1 MNVCGRWS
9 CICLPGDAVAWRIER
24 SEGNHSMTRVLSRT
38 AKLGVLALVA
48 AALAAI
54 AAPAATAKGFK
65 TIPTLR
71 VMIAPTTA
79 PRGTL
84 PDAMKSRLE
93 ALAGVPVTVI
103 ATTRTGAVDLA
114 LGGPR
119 DRASLEAV
127 AKALRA
133 DRNVLW
139 AETRERTIQPK
150 SGIDSAAS
158 QLPGRKLMVRLAD
171 GADAKASLARIE
183 AAAGAPLTHERTI
196 GNVQIYALAQATT
209 LANLEAIARKVEG
222 DPLVRHADPVRRVVP
237 HALPND
243 PLFAQQWSLDTVNA
257 AAAWTL
263 GTGHA
268 GMVVAVVDTGILPHP
283 DLDGRVLPGH
293 DFISDAERARDGDGR
308 DANARDEGDWLDAAD
323 CGGFG
328 SAPSFFHGL
337 FVAGQIAATGNNGEG
352 IAGLDWAAKILP
364 VRVLGKCG
372 GTIEDVLAGVLWASG
387 VPIDGAPQNR
397 HPAKV
402 INLSLGGFGEC
413 AAAIQE
419 SIDDALAQG
428 SVVIASAGNESD
440 DASLY
445 SPANCSGVI
454 TVGALSRS
462 GNRSS
467 YSNFGRRIDISA
479 PGGDGDVDGL
489 ILSTHYTGTTVPG
502 EPAYDFGMGTSFSAP
517 LVSGTVSLMLARNPN
532 LTAGQVLA
540 TLQGTTRDFP
550 AGSACGF
557 AGFCGAGIL
566 DAGFA
571 IQSTVP
577 AITNPP
583 EGAVAVVEF
592 HDAALDHYLITAD
605 ANEMALLDTQSR
617 WQRTGYLF
625 YAWQHPSQAP
635 AGTSPRPVCRF
646 HAGAEH
652 QIDSHYFTADAAECD
667 FVRTRSADV
676 WTLQNEAAFWIEVPD
691 AAGQCRDG
699 TLPVYR
705 FFNARRDANQRFTT
719 DLSVRR
725 GMLNR
730 VWVADG
736 PGANGA
742 AFCALI

>member
-1 MNVCGRWS
+1 M
-9 CICLPGDAVAWRIER
+9 
-24 SEGNHSMTRVLSRT
+24 
-38 AKLGVLALVA
+38 AKA
-48 AALAAI
+48 
-54 AAPAATAKGFK
+54 FK

-71 VMIAPTTA
+71 VMIAPSAA

-84 PDAMKSRLE
+84 PETMKARLE
-93 ALAGVPVTVI
+93 GLAGGPVTVL
-103 ATTRTGAVDLA
+103 ATTRTGALDLS

-133 DRNVLW
+133 DRNILW
-139 AETRERTIQPK
+139 AEARERTIQPK
-150 SGIDSAAS
+150 SELADAAA

-171 GADAKASLARIE
+171 GTDAHAAQSRIE
-183 AAAGAPLTHERTI
+183 SAAGVALAHERTI
-196 GNVQIYALAQATT
+196 GNVQIYALAQTTT
-209 LANLEAIARKVEG
+209 LGNLESIARKLEG
-222 DPLVRHADPVRRVVP
+222 DPLVLHADPVRRVVP
-237 HALPND
+237 HAVPND
-243 PLFAQQWSLDTVNA
+243 PLFAQQWSLENINVA
-257 AAAWTL
+257 SAWTL
-263 GTGHA
+263 GTGNS

-283 DLDGRVLPGH
+283 DLNGRVLPGH
-293 DFISDAERARDGDGR
+293 DFISDPERARDGDAR
-308 DANARDEGDWLDAAD
+308 DTNPRDEGDWIDGGD

-328 SAPSFFHGL
+328 SFPSFFHGL

-352 IAGLDWAAKILP
+352 IAGLDWSAKILP

-372 GTIEDVLAGVLWASG
+372 GTMEDVLAGVLWASG
-387 VPIDGAPQNR
+387 VHINGAPHNQN
-397 HPAKV
+397 PAKV

-479 PGGDGDVDGL
+479 PGGDIDEDGL

-502 EPAYDFGMGTSFSAP
+502 DPTYDSGMGTSFSAP
-517 LVSGTVSLMLARNPN
+517 LVSGTVSLMFARNPQ
-532 LTAGQVLA
+532 LTAGQILA

-557 AGFCGAGIL
+557 AGFCGAGVL
-566 DAGFA
+566 DTGFA

-583 EGAVAVVEF
+583 AGAVAVVEF
-592 HDAALDHYLITAD
+592 YDAAADHYLITTD
-605 ANEMALLDTQSR
+605 ANEMAQLDTNPR

-625 YAWQHPSQAP
+625 YAWQDPSQAP
-635 AGTSPRPVCRF
+635 AGASPRGVCRF
-646 HAGAEH
+646 YAGPGV
-652 QIDSHYFTADAAECD
+652 QIDSHYFTADVAECN
-667 FVRTRSADV
+667 FVRTQSANV
-676 WTLQNEAAFWIEVPD
+676 WTLQSLAAFWIEVPD
-691 AAGQCRDG
+691 GAGQCREG

-705 FFNARRDANQRFTT
+705 FFNGRRDANQRHTT